1 MKITE
6 VHAVLMSYPLPQPL
20 RLPFWGGE
28 RTILKRDAMLIRV
41 KADNGLIGYAPG
53 PAHERAAREIHDTIR
68 PFLLGKGPRRWA
80 DLNFKGELEITK
92 TYRAVE
98 IALIDLAARYEG
110 CALSELIGGRKRSR
124 IKLYGSAGMYMSP
137 ARFAEEAAAIAEMGF
152 TAYKMRP
159 ALGPEYDLETVRL
172 MRQTVGP
179 NVGLMIDAHSW
190 WRMGDK
196 SYSQEVVTRLTRA
209 MAEYRPTW
217 LEEPL
222 PPENHAAYRELRAK
236 ELLPL
241 ATGEHEHDEAGF
253 LDLIETG
260 AADYIQMDVCCQGGF
275 AMGQR
280 IFAAVARR
288 GLRFAFHSWGTA
300 LEVLVAA
307 HLGICW
313 PAEVVEW
320 LEYPCYS
327 NAGRPGMYPFALADE
342 ILREPLTIERGDLI
356 VPHGPG
362 LGVEIDERVIE
373 KYPFIPGPWS
383 FFRIDSPPE
392 TVAVTGDHS
401 VKWVPA
407 APHDREGDNH
417 RRQLCPHQAKLKA
430 TRGRVS
436 LPRRIGAWF
445 YPPVATAQRRRPTP
459 WRDCAAPASGRSTR
473 SSAGRAIHRTTR
485 RI

>member
-6 VHAVLMSYPLPQPL
+6 VHAFLMSFPFPQPM
-20 RLPFWGGE
+20 RLPFHNGE

-41 KADNGLIGYAPG
+41 KADNGLVGYAPG
-53 PAHERAAREIHDTIR
+53 PAHERAAHEIKDVIR
-68 PFLLGKGPRRWA
+68 PFLLGRDPRRWA
-80 DLNFKGELEITK
+80 ELKFPGDLEITK

-110 CALSELIGGRKRSR
+110 CPLSELIGGRKRDR

-137 ARFAEEAAAIAEMGF
+137 ARFAEEAAAIAALGF

-159 ALGPEYDLETVRL
+159 ALGPEPDLETVRL
-172 MRQTVGP
+172 MRAAVGP
-179 NVGLMIDAHSW
+179 KFGLMIDAHSW

-196 SYSQEVVTRLTRA
+196 SYSPETVLQLARE
-209 MAEYRPTW
+209 MAKYHPTW

-222 PPENHAAYRELRAK
+222 PPADHDAYRKLRATK
-236 ELLPL
+236 TVPI
-241 ATGEHEHDEAGF
+241 ATGEHEQEEAGF
-253 LDLIETG
+253 QDLIDTG

-280 IFAAVARR
+280 VFAEVAKKN
-288 GLRFAFHSWGTA
+288 LRFAFHSWGTV
-300 LEVLVAA
+300 LEVLAAA

-313 PAEVVEW
+313 SADVVEW

-327 NAGRPGMYPFALADE
+327 HGGRPGMYPFPLADE
-342 ILREPLTIERGDLI
+342 ILREPLAIEHGDLL
-356 VPHGPG
+356 VPKGPG

-383 FFRIDSPPE
+383 FFKINSPPE

-401 VKWVPA
+401 VKWV
-407 APHDREGDNH
+407 E
-417 RRQLCPHQAKLKA
+417 
-430 TRGRVS
+430 
-436 LPRRIGAWF
+436 
-445 YPPVATAQRRRPTP
+445 
-459 WRDCAAPASGRSTR
+459 
-473 SSAGRAIHRTTR
+473 TTEKS
-485 RI
+485 

>member
-6 VHAVLMSYPLPQPL
+6 VHAFLMSYPLPEPL
-20 RLPFWGGE
+20 LLPFHGGE

-41 KADNGLIGYAPG
+41 QADNGLVGYAPG
-53 PAHERAAREIHDTIR
+53 PAHERAAREIHEVIR
-68 PFLLGKGPRRWA
+68 PFLLGKDPRNWQEFGRA
-80 DLNFKGELEITK
+80 PFPLSLGGVATAAMAGEGAAIAHDLEITK

-110 CALSELIGGRKRSR
+110 CALSELIGGRKRDR

-137 ARFAEEAAAIAEMGF
+137 ARFAEEAAAIAAMGF

-159 ALGPEYDLETVRL
+159 ALGPELDLETVRL
-172 MRQTVGP
+172 MRAAVGP
-179 NVGLMIDAHSW
+179 KIGLMIDAHSW

-196 SYSQEVVTRLTRA
+196 NYSAETVAQLARE
-209 MAEYRPTW
+209 MAKFHPTW

-222 PPENHAAYRELRAK
+222 PPADHAAYRKLRAMK
-236 ELLPL
+236 TVPI
-241 ATGEHEHDEAGF
+241 ATGEHEQEEAGF
-253 LDLIETG
+253 QDLIETG

-280 IFAAVARR
+280 IFGEVAKKN
-288 GLRFAFHSWGTA
+288 LRFAFHSWGTA
-300 LEVLVAA
+300 LEVLAAA

-313 PAEVVEW
+313 PADVVEW

-327 NAGRPGMYPFALADE
+327 NSGRVGMYPFPLADE
-342 ILREPLTIERGDLI
+342 ILREPLAIERGDLI
-356 VPHGPG
+356 VPKGHG

-383 FFRIDSPPE
+383 FFKIDSPPE

-401 VKWVPA
+401 VKWVEA
-407 APHDREGDNH
+407 DTSAR
-417 RRQLCPHQAKLKA
+417 L
-430 TRGRVS
+430 S
-436 LPRRIGAWF
+436 LSPRRGE
-445 YPPVATAQRRRPTP
+445 
-459 WRDCAAPASGRSTR
+459 GR
-473 SSAGRAIHRTTR
+473 GEG
-485 RI
+485 

>member
-6 VHAVLMSYPLPQPL
+6 VRAFLMSYPFAQPM

-41 KADNGLIGYAPG
+41 QADNGLIGYAPG
-53 PAHERAAREIHDTIR
+53 PAHERAAREIEVVIR
-68 PFLLGKGPRRWA
+68 SFLLGKDPRQWA
-80 DLNFKGELEITK
+80 TLDFMGNIELTK

-110 CALSELIGGRKRSR
+110 CALSELIGGRKRDR

-137 ARFAEEAAAIAEMGF
+137 PRFAEEAAATAAMGF

-159 ALGPEYDLETVRL
+159 ALGPEQDLETVRL
-172 MRQTVGP
+172 MRAAVGP

-196 SYSQEVVTRLTRA
+196 SYSAQQVTDLARA
-209 MAEYRPTW
+209 MAEYKPTW

-222 PPENHAAYRELRAK
+222 PPHDHEAYRKLRAAK
-236 ELLPL
+236 ILPI
-241 ATGEHEHDEAGF
+241 ATGEHEQEEAGF
-253 LDLIETG
+253 TDLIETG

-280 IFAAVARR
+280 VFAGVAKK
-288 GLRFAFHSWGTA
+288 GLCFAFHSWGTL
-300 LEVLVAA
+300 LEVLAAA

-313 PAEVVEW
+313 PADVVEW
-320 LEYPCYS
+320 LEYPCHS
-327 NAGRPGMYPFALADE
+327 NNGRPGMYPFPLADE
-342 ILREPLTIERGDLI
+342 ILREPLTIEHGDMI
-356 VPHGPG
+356 VPKGPG
-362 LGVEIDERVIE
+362 LGVEVDERVIE

-407 APHDREGDNH
+407 
-417 RRQLCPHQAKLKA
+417 
-430 TRGRVS
+430 
-436 LPRRIGAWF
+436 
-445 YPPVATAQRRRPTP
+445 PP
-459 WRDCAAPASGRSTR
+459 AAA
-473 SSAGRAIHRTTR
+473 
-485 RI
+485 